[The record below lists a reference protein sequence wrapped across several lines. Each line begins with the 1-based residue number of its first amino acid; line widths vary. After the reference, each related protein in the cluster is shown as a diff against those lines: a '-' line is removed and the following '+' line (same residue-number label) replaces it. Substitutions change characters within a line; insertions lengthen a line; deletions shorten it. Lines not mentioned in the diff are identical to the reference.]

1 MVPARGFLPGRRR
14 RPVSGRSSRKVPYRA
29 VLGLGIL
36 WLALVPLAPQTSA
49 PAHWWEKGPLRIIDL
64 PVTPDLLA
72 AFPPGELAAF
82 KAGRSFNAEHLGGL
96 ELMGAVDDRGRFRPA
111 DKRSQDYL
119 RAYLAAAKAK
129 GIRTLIYF
137 NVHSYPLDFGRR
149 HPDWA
154 QLKEDGAPIT
164 NVYET
169 NTAMC
174 YNTGY
179 REWCFETLRNIARF
193 PVDGVFYDGPIFYV
207 ETCYCPACRAKFQ
220 KRFGHAMPSKKIR
233 TGAGAREL
241 LEFQA
246 ESLRDFLHDSRLA
259 LRGINPEAALYVN
272 GGERGGNWATGR
284 LNRILA
290 PEQDLLGSEG
300 GFLNG
305 DLSRTPV
312 WKPGVMARLLE
323 TQAPDKPRIIFSAG
337 GHKPW
342 TFSILP
348 GPELKLLYAQTI
360 ANGAGVW
367 FGAFAGDFRRPE
379 MDAVT
384 DMNRFLERNGRYF
397 AGTVSRAETAVVW
410 SEATANFYPKSST
423 PWTPLARI
431 PANDDVG
438 NPNVEFSGAVEAL
451 IRNRT
456 PFDVIDEV
464 RVEQGGLDRY
474 RLIVLPNTACLSE
487 KTARA
492 LEDYV
497 RGGGSLLATFE
508 TSHYDET
515 GVRRPDL
522 LLGRLLGVKSLGRI
536 IGPKRWDF
544 MKRRADSPYLA
555 GLGQEF
561 LPSTLFNLAVRP
573 TTAGVVLQF
582 TAPLKGRYDGVP
594 GLSDDPA
601 FLVNSF
607 GSGKAIYYSG
617 DIGSCLQQ
625 FRLPEHF
632 RLLGNVAAAE
642 APSAVKVQDAPGY
655 LDIVRRSQ
663 DNGRRDIIH
672 LLNFTGEMAR
682 PMSRIV
688 PLRDVRVSF
697 PGFGGASRVFA
708 LKRPQDLI
716 ARKAADGSWQV
727 VLPVLEEYEVIV
739 VER

>member
-1 MVPARGFLPGRRR
+1 MPRNASRR
-14 RPVSGRSSRKVPYRA
+14 VLHRSA
-29 VLGLGIL
+29 LGLGIL
-36 WLALVPLAPQTSA
+36 LWGLLLPASQTA
-49 PAHWWEKGPLRIIDL
+49 ATAHWWERGPLRIIDL
-64 PVTPDLLA
+64 PVTPALLA
-72 AFPPGELAAF
+72 TFSPNELAAF
-82 KAGRSFNAEHLGGL
+82 KSDRSFNAEHFGGL
-96 ELMGAVDDRGRFRPA
+96 DLMGSVDDQGRFRSA
-111 DKRSQDYL
+111 DRKSQGYL
-119 RAYLAAAKAK
+119 KAYLAAAKAK
-129 GIRTLIYF
+129 GLRTLVYF
-137 NVHSYPLDFGRR
+137 NVHSYPLEFGRR

-154 QLKEDGAPIT
+154 QIKEDGAPIT

-193 PVDGVFYDGPIFYV
+193 PVDGVFYDGPIFYA
-207 ETCYCPACRAKFQ
+207 ETCSCPACRAKFE
-220 KRFGHAMPSKKIR
+220 KRFGHPMPSKKTR
-233 TGAGAREL
+233 TGRGAREL

-259 LRGINPEAALYVN
+259 LKAVNREAVLYVN
-272 GGERGGNWATGR
+272 GGERGSNWTTGR
-284 LNRILA
+284 LNRVLA

-342 TFSILP
+342 TFSVLP
-348 GPELKLLYAQTI
+348 GPELRLLYAQTI

-367 FGAFAGDFRRPE
+367 FGAFLGDFKRPE

-384 DMNRFLERNGRYF
+384 DMNRFLERNARYYEN
-397 AGTVSRAETAVVW
+397 AVSRAETAVVW
-410 SEATANFYPKSST
+410 SEATANFYPRST
-423 PWTPLARI
+423 TPFEPLARI
-431 PANDDVG
+431 PQNEDVG
-438 NPNVEFSGAVEAL
+438 NPNSEFSGAVEAL
-451 IRNRT
+451 LRSRT
-456 PFDVIDEV
+456 PFDVLDEV
-464 RVEQGGLDRY
+464 RVEQGSLGRY
-474 RLIVLPNTACLSE
+474 KLIVLPNTACLSE

-497 RGGGSLLATFE
+497 RDGGRLLATFE
-508 TSHYDET
+508 TSLYDET
-515 GVRRPDL
+515 GVRRPNL

-544 MKRRADSPYLA
+544 MKKRAESPYLA

-573 TTAGVVLQF
+573 TTAKVLLQF

-601 FLVNSF
+601 FLVNAF
-607 GSGKAIYYSG
+607 GRGRAIYYSG
-617 DIGSCLQQ
+617 DIGTCLQQ
-625 FRLPEHF
+625 FHLPEHF
-632 RLLGNVAAAE
+632 RLLGNVVAAE
-642 APSAVKVQDAPGY
+642 APSPIRIEETPGY
-655 LDIVRRSQ
+655 LDVVWRSQ
-663 DNGRRDIIH
+663 DNGRRDLIH

-688 PLRDVRVSF
+688 PLRDVPVSF
-697 PGFGGASRVFA
+697 SGFGAAARVFT
-708 LKRPQDLI
+708 LKRPRTLTP
-716 ARKAADGSWQV
+716 RKAADGSWQV
-727 VLPVLEEYEVIV
+727 VIPVLDEYEVIV
-739 VER
+739 VEK